1 MNKWGNS
8 VYIHC
13 SSTSTTNIHI
23 YISDIDRYIGFAVAV
38 PESCPNFV
46 TPWMQHTRL
55 PCPSPSPR
63 ACLNWC
69 PSSQWCHPTISSSVI
84 HFSSCLQ
91 PLPAS
96 GSFLMSQ
103 FFTSGGQSIGASA
116 SACPSNEYSGLNS
129 FKMGWLDLLAVPGAL
144 KSLLQHHSSK
154 DLHQVTQFPLL

>member
-46 TPWMQHTRL
+46 TPCMQHTRL

-116 SACPSNEYSGLNS
+116 SACPSNGYSGLI
-129 FKMGWLDLLAVPGAL
+129 
-144 KSLLQHHSSK
+144 SSRIEAEV
-154 DLHQVTQFPLL
+154 DACIYINIHIHISSRCSSWF